1 MIKSTFV
8 TRLLYS
14 FVFKIN
20 IMARPKAENPPRKI
34 RYVLELSEDQHYL
47 LKLKALNSR
56 KTIKDLIL
64 DFIGNP

>member
-1 MIKSTFV
+1 VIKGTFV
-8 TRLLYS
+8 TRLLSS
-14 FVFKIN
+14 FVLNN
-20 IMARPKAENPPRKI
+20 IFMARPKAENPPKKI